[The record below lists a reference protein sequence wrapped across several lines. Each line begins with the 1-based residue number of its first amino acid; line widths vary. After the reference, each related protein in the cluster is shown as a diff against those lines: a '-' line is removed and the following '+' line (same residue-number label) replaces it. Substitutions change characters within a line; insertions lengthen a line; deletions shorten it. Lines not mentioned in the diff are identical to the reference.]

1 MTQAKSFHHGDLKRT
16 LFDVA
21 VTLLDQHGAGGV
33 TIRAVARAASVSHS
47 APVNHYKNRRALL
60 TAIAKRQFELISDK
74 INKSLSHTANDPRQ
88 RIEVI
93 AQTLMDYG
101 FEYPHRY
108 QLLWRSDLIN
118 HEDDEL
124 LKVMDAVY
132 KQLCAAIELA
142 VPNAKFDI
150 HTIAVALW
158 SMVHGYVDMRHSGM
172 FVPMNDEETNTP
184 RSDSI
189 IKFFLSN
196 LK

>member
-1 MTQAKSFHHGDLKRT
+1 MTKAKSFHHGNLKRT

-21 VTLLDQHGAGGV
+21 VSLLDQHGAAGV
-33 TIRAVARAASVSHS
+33 TIRAVARAANVSHS
-47 APVNHYKNRRALL
+47 APVNHYKDRSALL
-60 TAIAKRQFELISDK
+60 TEIAKQQFELISDK
-74 INKSLSHTANDPRQ
+74 INKSLSLSANDPRQ

-124 LKVMDAVY
+124 LKVMNAVY

-142 VPNAKFDI
+142 EPNAKFDK

-172 FVPMNDEETNTP
+172 FVPMNDEVTNTP
-184 RSDSI
+184 RSDAI
-189 IKFFLSN
+189 VKFFLNN
-196 LK
+196 LE